1 MNCDRGAIRK
11 TTSAFRPTTSPAKR
25 AKLLD
30 EMMNSKANA
39 QYRCKRLW
47 YDLNLP
53 EEAKEIFNGEV
64 FKIPEHLLKYTKL
77 KKPGVRKKTKSRKFK
92 SYTQMRQE
100 RENFRKKLVELI
112 ARKDDEVGSLD
123 DEFPNP
129 QEKEI
134 LRYYY
139 YIKHG
144 IDTIYVAP
152 LNDKVLGM

>member
-1 MNCDRGAIRK
+1 
-11 TTSAFRPTTSPAKR
+11 
-25 AKLLD
+25 
-30 EMMNSKANA
+30 
-39 QYRCKRLW
+39 
-47 YDLNLP
+47 
-53 EEAKEIFNGEV
+53 
-64 FKIPEHLLKYTKL
+64 
-77 KKPGVRKKTKSRKFK
+77 
-92 SYTQMRQE
+92 MRQE

>member
-11 TTSAFRPTTSPAKR
+11 TTCAFRPTTSPAKR

-30 EMMNSKANA
+30 EMLNSKANA

-77 KKPGVRKKTKSRKFK
+77 KKPGARRKTKSRSKLNIR
-92 SYTQMRQE
+92 TE
-100 RENFRKKLVELI
+100 RRNFI
-112 ARKDDEVGSLD
+112 
-123 DEFPNP
+123 N
-129 QEKEI
+129 
-134 LRYYY
+134 
-139 YIKHG
+139 
-144 IDTIYVAP
+144 
-152 LNDKVLGM
+152 